1 MCKQLLQIRQL
12 SSSFSF
18 SLEGNLQ
25 ENLHDKVFLLEQKL
39 HTMEKVLKYRLMA
52 DAKNWPN

>member
-52 DAKNWPN
+52 DAKN